1 MRFELQDRLD
11 RLAAR
16 RPWLAWALRVQRRGG
31 ELHGNT
37 LASAITLVAFLSLF
51 PLLLVAIAVIG
62 FLAGSSNNFTHHAVE
77 QLGLTGSAAHTV
89 TTAIATAQRSK
100 RVASVVGLLGLLW
113 AGLALA
119 GVLATT
125 YNTAWQVNGRG
136 VKDRLYGLAWL
147 AGMGVLL
154 AAAFGAA
161 ALVERLPSV
170 LAPLAVIIGIGAN
183 TLAFV
188 WTSWI
193 LPNRRVAVRYV
204 VPAALVGGVCFEVL
218 TLLGALV
225 VPRLVQRSSELY
237 GTLGVVFGVLAWLLI
252 LGRLI
257 VHVVVIEVLS
267 WEADHGTV
275 GESMPPATEP
285 DARGDD
291 TPRPGT
297 TSRG

>member
-1 MRFELQDRLD
+1 MPFDLQDRLD

-16 RPWLAWALRVQRRGG
+16 RPWLAWAFRVQRRGG
-31 ELHGNT
+31 ELHANT
-37 LASAITLVAFLSLF
+37 MASAITLIAFISLF
-51 PLLLVAIAVIG
+51 PLLLLAIAVIG
-62 FLAGSSNNFTHHAVE
+62 FLAGSSNNFAHHAVE

-89 TTAIATAQRSK
+89 TTAIATAQQSK
-100 RVASVVGLLGLLW
+100 RAASVIGILGLLW
-113 AGLALA
+113 AGLGLA

-125 YNTAWQVNGRG
+125 YNTVWRVAGRG

-161 ALVERLPSV
+161 ALVELLPGV
-170 LAPLAVIIGIGAN
+170 LAPVGIIVGVAVN
-183 TLAFV
+183 TVAFV

-193 LPNRRVAVRYV
+193 LPNRRVALRYIL
-204 VPAALVGGVCFEVL
+204 PAAVVGGVGFEVL
-218 TLLGALV
+218 TLVGGLV

-237 GTLGVVFGVLAWLLI
+237 GTLGVVFGVLAWMLI

-257 VHVVVIEVLS
+257 VHVAVIEILS

-275 GESMPPATEP
+275 DGS
-285 DARGDD
+285 
-291 TPRPGT
+291 TP
-297 TSRG
+297 SA